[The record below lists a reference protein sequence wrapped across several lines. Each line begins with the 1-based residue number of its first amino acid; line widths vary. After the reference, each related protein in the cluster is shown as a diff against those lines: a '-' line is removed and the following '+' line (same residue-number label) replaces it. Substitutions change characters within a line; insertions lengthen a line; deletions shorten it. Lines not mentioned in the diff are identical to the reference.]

1 MVLIIIAVILTLV
14 ACALLGLSEGSMGNL
29 EWSVRP
35 RMLCG
40 LFCLLIILFG
50 CFSTIK
56 TGEVGIKTRFGK
68 IVSSTNSEGIVFKS
82 PLEKI
87 EKIDIKVQKYEN
99 EVALSTSTKD
109 MQVVNNITVSINYR
123 IDGTKV
129 IDLYKKVG
137 VKYNETVL
145 EPAIQETIK
154 AVISKYTAEEL
165 VTRRSEI
172 SLDINNT
179 LNERINDY
187 GINSTAVA
195 INNFDFSEA
204 YNQAIEQKAVSEQ
217 NVLTAKQELEKARVE
232 SEKKIVEAEATNKAN
247 ELLKQNVTD
256 EVLMKQFIEKWDGKL
271 PATYAGDD
279 ILGMFNLK

>member
-1 MVLIIIAVILTLV
+1 MLLIIISIVLVLITAGFLGIPSNLTD
-14 ACALLGLSEGSMGNL
+14 
-29 EWSVRP
+29 EWSFRP
-35 RMLCG
+35 RMLFSLCW
-40 LFCLLIILFG
+40 LLLILFG

-137 VKYNETVL
+137 TKYNETVL

-217 NVLTAKQELEKARVE
+217 NVLTAKQELEKSRVE
-232 SEKKIVEAEATNKAN
+232 AEKKIVEAEATNRAN

>member
-1 MVLIIIAVILTLV
+1 MILIIISIVLV
-14 ACALLGLSEGSMGNL
+14 LITAGFLGMSTELGGD
-29 EWSVRP
+29 WKFRP
-35 RMLCG
+35 RMAFSLVW
-40 LFCLLIILFG
+40 LLLILVG

-56 TGEVGIKTRFGK
+56 TGEIGIKTRFGK
-68 IVSSTNSEGIVFKS
+68 IISSTSNEGIIFKS
-82 PLEKI
+82 PLEKV
-87 EKIDIKVQKYEN
+87 EKINIKVQKYEN
-99 EVALSTSTKD
+99 ELPLSTSTKD
-109 MQVVNNITVSINYR
+109 MQIVNNIKVSINYQ

-129 IDLYKKVG
+129 LDLYRKVG
-137 VKYNETVL
+137 VTYNTTVL

-179 LNERINDY
+179 LNERIKDY

-217 NVLTAKQELEKARVE
+217 NVLTAKQELEKAKVE

-256 EVLMKQFIEKWDGKL
+256 EVLMKQFIEKWDGHL

-279 ILGMFNLK
+279 ILGIFNLK

>member
-1 MVLIIIAVILTLV
+1 MLLIIISIILVLV
-14 ACALLGLSEGSMGNL
+14 TAGFLGIPSDLTDK
-29 EWSVRP
+29 WSFRP
-35 RMLCG
+35 RMLFSLCW
-40 LFCLLIILFG
+40 LLLILFG

-109 MQVVNNITVSINYR
+109 MQVVNNITVSVNYR

-232 SEKKIVEAEATNKAN
+232 SEKKIVEAEATNRAN

>member
-1 MVLIIIAVILTLV
+1 MLLIIISIVLVLITAGFLGIPSDLTDK
-14 ACALLGLSEGSMGNL
+14 
-29 EWSVRP
+29 WSFRP
-35 RMLCG
+35 RMLFSLCW
-40 LFCLLIILFG
+40 LLLILFG

-99 EVALSTSTKD
+99 KVALSTSTKD
-109 MQVVNNITVSINYR
+109 MQVVNNITVSVNYR
-123 IDGTKV
+123 IDGARV
-129 IDLYKKVG
+129 VDLYKKVG
-137 VKYNETVL
+137 TKYNETVL

-165 VTRRSEI
+165 VTKRSEI

-232 SEKKIVEAEATNKAN
+232 SEKKIVEAEATNRAN

>member
-1 MVLIIIAVILTLV
+1 MLLIIISIVLVLITAGFLGMPSDLTDK
-14 ACALLGLSEGSMGNL
+14 
-29 EWSVRP
+29 WSFRP
-35 RMLCG
+35 RMLFSLCW
-40 LFCLLIILFG
+40 LLLILFG

-68 IVSSTNSEGIVFKS
+68 IVSSTNSEGIIFKS

-99 EVALSTSTKD
+99 KVALSTSTRD
-109 MQVVNNITVSINYR
+109 MQVVNNITVSVNYR
-123 IDGTKV
+123 IDGTRV
-129 IDLYKKVG
+129 VDLYKKTG
-137 VKYNETVL
+137 TKYNETVL

-165 VTRRSEI
+165 VTKRSEI

-179 LNERINDY
+179 LNKRINDY

-232 SEKKIVEAEATNKAN
+232 SEKKIVEAEATNRAN